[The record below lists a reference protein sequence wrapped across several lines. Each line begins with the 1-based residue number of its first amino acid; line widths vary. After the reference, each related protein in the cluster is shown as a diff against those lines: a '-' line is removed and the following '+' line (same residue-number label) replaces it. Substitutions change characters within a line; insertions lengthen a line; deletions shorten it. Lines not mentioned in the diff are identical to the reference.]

1 MTSLVGSQPY
11 GMPSGVPYWVACGS
25 LTSWVLWHTIT
36 CKAAH
41 NAHLI
46 KERAS
51 MDEMTG
57 RVVALHD
64 ALIELYDSNDMSK
77 QARTEYSAML
87 KQYASTVALVA
98 TRALME
104 LLGIDANVE
113 LLQLTAKQYG
123 QLEASDMLDVYI
135 DGKEDTDD

>member
-11 GMPSGVPYWVACGS
+11 GMPSGVAYWVACGS
-25 LTSWVLWHTIT
+25 LTSMALWHTIT
-36 CKAAH
+36 CEAAH

-64 ALIELYDSNDMSK
+64 QLIEMYDSNDMSK